1 MEQIIHMVMHIV
13 LMFSWRA
20 FSYSVAFV
28 LALPVMR
35 KVVLIFPDVISITD
49 FILTYKVSKI
59 IVDSSQKLL
68 KGTISEA
75 HLAIACKQ
83 FGARIKE
90 SIVVKHF
97 GN

>member
-1 MEQIIHMVMHIV
+1 
-13 LMFSWRA
+13 
-20 FSYSVAFV
+20 
-28 LALPVMR
+28 MR

-49 FILTYKVSKI
+49 FILTHKVSKI
-59 IVDSSQKLL
+59 IVDSSQKML

-90 SIVVKHF
+90 SIVVRHF
-97 GN
+97 SN